1 LPYQA
6 TTPMTAGPAR
16 QALPNRR
23 IAVVLGLGL
32 VLTGCG
38 SDYPLGEAQRQAAE
52 NNSSNLSGTV
62 TGGGSSAQN
71 SAMNAWIGGFATMH
85 PKVQVQYA
93 SVGSGA
99 GRSGLLAGATNFAG
113 SDAYLKD
120 SEVARSQ
127 ETCGPAGAINIP
139 TYISP
144 ISVAFNL
151 PGIAELNFD
160 AETVAKI
167 FGGKITSWQD
177 PAIKALNPGV
187 SIPDVPM
194 TAVARS
200 DDSGTTENFSDYL
213 HAAAPENWTHDPS
226 GSWPG
231 GLGSEQAQG
240 NSGVVT
246 TVARTVGA
254 VTYADDSLVDMTL
267 GKGKLRVGDSFVA
280 VSGESA
286 AIAVTAS
293 HRVPGR
299 GGNDIALE
307 LDRSTTKPGAY
318 PLVLVSYFI
327 VCSGYTDPNTV
338 ELVKAFGHYIVSEEG
353 QAVAADSAKSAPMP
367 EELAAD
373 AAKAIDSIALRP

>member
-1 LPYQA
+1 MPYQA
-6 TTPMTAGPAR
+6 KNPMAAVPVF
-16 QALPNRR
+16 QALPKRR
-23 IAVVLGLGL
+23 IAAVLGLGL

-38 SDYPLGEAQRQAAE
+38 ADYPLGEAQRQAAE
-52 NNSSNLSGTV
+52 NNSSTLSGTV

-99 GRSGLLAGATNFAG
+99 GRAGLLAGATNFAG
-113 SDAYLKD
+113 SDAYLKE

-127 ETCGPAGAINIP
+127 ETCGPEGAINIP

-151 PGIAELNFD
+151 PGVKELNFD
-160 AETVAKI
+160 AATIAKI
-167 FGGKITSWQD
+167 FSGKITSWQD
-177 PAIKALNPGV
+177 PAIKALNPDV
-187 SIPDVPM
+187 KIPDVPM

-200 DDSGTTENFSDYL
+200 DDSGTTENFTDYL
-213 HAAAPENWTHDPS
+213 HAAAPENWEHDPS

-246 TVARTVGA
+246 TVARTEGA
-254 VTYADDSLVDMTL
+254 VTYADDSLVDKTL

-299 GGNDIALE
+299 GANDIALE
-307 LDRSTTKPGAY
+307 LDRSTTKAGAY

-338 ELVKAFGHYIVSEEG
+338 ELVKAFGHYVVSDEG
-353 QAVAADSAKSAPMP
+353 QRVAADSAKSAPMP
-367 EELAAD
+367 AELADD
-373 AAKAIDSIALRP
+373 AAKAIESITQRP

>member
-1 LPYQA
+1 MPYQA
-6 TTPMTAGPAR
+6 KNPMAAVPVL
-16 QALPNRR
+16 QALPKRR
-23 IAVVLGLGL
+23 IAAVLGLGL

-38 SDYPLGEAQRQAAE
+38 ADYPLGEAQRQAAE
-52 NNSSNLSGTV
+52 NNSSTLSGTV

-99 GRSGLLAGATNFAG
+99 GRAGLLAGATNFAG
-113 SDAYLKD
+113 SDAYLKE

-127 ETCGPAGAINIP
+127 ETCGPEGAINIP

-151 PGIAELNFD
+151 PGVKELNFD
-160 AETVAKI
+160 AATIAKI
-167 FGGKITSWQD
+167 FSGKITSWQD
-177 PAIKALNPGV
+177 PAIKALNPDV
-187 SIPDVPM
+187 KIPDVPM

-200 DDSGTTENFSDYL
+200 DDSGTTENFTDYL
-213 HAAAPENWTHDPS
+213 HAAAPENWEHDPS

-246 TVARTVGA
+246 TVARTEGA
-254 VTYADDSLVDMTL
+254 VTYADDSLVDKTL
-267 GKGKLRVGDSFVA
+267 GKGKLQVGDSFVA

-299 GGNDIALE
+299 GANDIALE
-307 LDRSTTKPGAY
+307 LDRSTTKAGAY

-338 ELVKAFGHYIVSEEG
+338 ELVKAFGHYVVSDEG
-353 QAVAADSAKSAPMP
+353 QRVAADSAKSAPMP
-367 EELAAD
+367 AELGDD
-373 AAKAIDSIALRP
+373 AAKAIDSITQRP

>member
-1 LPYQA
+1 MPHQA
-6 TTPMTAGPAR
+6 KTPMTAGPAL
-16 QALPNRR
+16 QALPKRR

-85 PKVQVQYA
+85 PRVQVQYA

-99 GRSGLLAGATNFAG
+99 GRAGLLAGATNFAG

-127 ETCGPAGAINIP
+127 ETCGPEGAINIP

-151 PGIAELNFD
+151 PGIEELNFD
-160 AETVAKI
+160 AATVAKI

-200 DDSGTTENFSDYL
+200 DDSGTTENFTDYL

-254 VTYADDSLVDMTL
+254 VTYADDSLVDKTL

-280 VSGESA
+280 VSGKSA

-299 GGNDIALE
+299 GVNDIALE

-353 QAVAADSAKSAPMP
+353 QDVAADSAKSAPMP
-367 EELAAD
+367 EELAAE
-373 AAKAIDSIALRP
+373 AAKAIDSITLRP

>member
-1 LPYQA
+1 MVTGPRFNAPSIRRVA
-6 TTPMTAGPAR
+6 TG
-16 QALPNRR
+16 
-23 IAVVLGLGL
+23 LGLGL
-32 VLTGCG
+32 LLTGCG
-38 SDYPLGEAQRQAAE
+38 ADYPLGEAQRQAAE

-99 GRSGLLAGATNFAG
+99 GRAGLLAGATNFAG
-113 SDAYLKD
+113 SDAYLKE

-127 ETCGPAGAINIP
+127 ETCGPEGAINIP

-151 PGIAELNFD
+151 PGVKELNFD
-160 AETVAKI
+160 AATIAKI

-177 PAIKALNPGV
+177 PAITALNPGV
-187 SIPDVPM
+187 AIPDVPL

-200 DDSGTTENFSDYL
+200 DDSGTTENFTDYL
-213 HAAAPENWTHDPS
+213 HAAAPENWEHDPS

-246 TVARTVGA
+246 TVARTEGA
-254 VTYADDSLVDMTL
+254 VTYADDSLVDKTL
-267 GKGKLRVGDSFVA
+267 GKGKLKVGDSFVA

-299 GGNDIALE
+299 GANDIALE
-307 LDRSTTKPGAY
+307 LDRSTTKAGAY

-338 ELVKAFGHYIVSEEG
+338 ELVKAFGHYVVSDEG
-353 QAVAADSAKSAPMP
+353 QKVAADSAKSAPMP
-367 EELAAD
+367 KELAKD
-373 AAKAIDSIALRP
+373 AARAIDSITQRP

>member
-1 LPYQA
+1 
-6 TTPMTAGPAR
+6 M
-16 QALPNRR
+16 
-23 IAVVLGLGL
+23 
-32 VLTGCG
+32 LTGCG
-38 SDYPLGEAQRQAAE
+38 ADYPLGEAQRQAAE

-99 GRSGLLAGATNFAG
+99 GRAGLLAGATNFAG
-113 SDAYLKD
+113 SDAYLKE

-127 ETCGPAGAINIP
+127 ETCGPEGAINIP

-151 PGIAELNFD
+151 PGVKELNFD
-160 AETVAKI
+160 AATIAKI

-187 SIPDVPM
+187 AIPDVPL

-200 DDSGTTENFSDYL
+200 DDSGTTENFTDYL
-213 HAAAPENWTHDPS
+213 HAAAPENWEHDPS

-246 TVARTVGA
+246 TVARTEGA
-254 VTYADDSLVDMTL
+254 VTYADDSLVDKTL
-267 GKGKLRVGDSFVA
+267 GKGKLKVGDSFVA

-299 GGNDIALE
+299 GANDIALE
-307 LDRSTTKPGAY
+307 LDRSTTKAGAY

-338 ELVKAFGHYIVSEEG
+338 ELVKAFGHYVVSDEG
-353 QAVAADSAKSAPMP
+353 QKVAADSAKSAPMP
-367 EELAAD
+367 KELAED
-373 AAKAIDSIALRP
+373 AARAIDSITQRP

>member
-1 LPYQA
+1 MPYQA
-6 TTPMTAGPAR
+6 KNPMAAVPVF
-16 QALPNRR
+16 QALPKRR
-23 IAVVLGLGL
+23 IAAVLGLGL

-38 SDYPLGEAQRQAAE
+38 ADYPLGEAQRQAAE
-52 NNSSNLSGTV
+52 NNSSTLSGTV

-99 GRSGLLAGATNFAG
+99 GRAGLLAGATNFAG
-113 SDAYLKD
+113 SDAYLKE

-127 ETCGPAGAINIP
+127 ETCGPEGAINIP

-151 PGIAELNFD
+151 PGVKELNFD
-160 AETVAKI
+160 AATIAKI
-167 FGGKITSWQD
+167 FSGKITSWQD
-177 PAIKALNPGV
+177 PAIKALNPDV
-187 SIPDVPM
+187 KIPDVPM

-200 DDSGTTENFSDYL
+200 DDSGTTENFTDYL
-213 HAAAPENWTHDPS
+213 HAAAPENWEHDPS

-246 TVARTVGA
+246 TVARTEGA
-254 VTYADDSLVDMTL
+254 VTYADDSLVDKTL

-299 GGNDIALE
+299 GANDIALE
-307 LDRSTTKPGAY
+307 LDRSTTKAGAY

-338 ELVKAFGHYIVSEEG
+338 ELVKAFGHYVVSDEG
-353 QAVAADSAKSAPMP
+353 QRVAADSAKSAPMP
-367 EELAAD
+367 AELADD
-373 AAKAIDSIALRP
+373 AAKAIDSITQRP

>member
-1 LPYQA
+1 MPHQA
-6 TTPMTAGPAR
+6 KKPMVTGPRFNTPSIRRVATA
-16 QALPNRR
+16 
-23 IAVVLGLGL
+23 LGLGL
-32 VLTGCG
+32 LLTGCG
-38 SDYPLGEAQRQAAE
+38 ADYPLGEAQRQAAE

-99 GRSGLLAGATNFAG
+99 GRAGLLAGATNFAG
-113 SDAYLKD
+113 SDAYLKE

-127 ETCGPAGAINIP
+127 ETCGPEGAINIP

-151 PGIAELNFD
+151 PGVKELNFD
-160 AETVAKI
+160 AATIAKI

-187 SIPDVPM
+187 AIPDVPL

-200 DDSGTTENFSDYL
+200 DDSGTTENFTDYL
-213 HAAAPENWTHDPS
+213 HAAAPENWEHDPS

-246 TVARTVGA
+246 TVARTEGA
-254 VTYADDSLVDMTL
+254 VTYADDSLVDKTL
-267 GKGKLRVGDSFVA
+267 GKGKLKVGDSFVA

-299 GGNDIALE
+299 GANDIALE
-307 LDRSTTKPGAY
+307 LDRSTTKAGAY

-338 ELVKAFGHYIVSEEG
+338 ELVKAFGHYVVSDEG
-353 QAVAADSAKSAPMP
+353 QKVAADSAKSAPMP
-367 EELAAD
+367 KELAED
-373 AAKAIDSIALRP
+373 AARAIDSITQRP

>member
-1 LPYQA
+1 MVTGPRFNTPSIRRVA
-6 TTPMTAGPAR
+6 TA
-16 QALPNRR
+16 
-23 IAVVLGLGL
+23 LGLGL
-32 VLTGCG
+32 LLTGCG
-38 SDYPLGEAQRQAAE
+38 ADYPLGEAQRQAAE

-99 GRSGLLAGATNFAG
+99 GRAGLLAGATNFAG
-113 SDAYLKD
+113 SDAYLKE

-127 ETCGPAGAINIP
+127 ETCGPEGAINIP

-151 PGIAELNFD
+151 PGVKELNFD
-160 AETVAKI
+160 AATIAKI

-187 SIPDVPM
+187 AIPDVPL

-200 DDSGTTENFSDYL
+200 DDSGTTENFTDYL
-213 HAAAPENWTHDPS
+213 HAAAPENWEHDPS

-246 TVARTVGA
+246 TVARTEGA
-254 VTYADDSLVDMTL
+254 VTYADDSLVDKTL
-267 GKGKLRVGDSFVA
+267 GKGKLKVGDSFVA

-299 GGNDIALE
+299 GANDIALE
-307 LDRSTTKPGAY
+307 LDRSTTKAGAY

-338 ELVKAFGHYIVSEEG
+338 ELVKAFGHYVVSDEG
-353 QAVAADSAKSAPMP
+353 QKVAADSAKSAPMP
-367 EELAAD
+367 KELAED
-373 AAKAIDSIALRP
+373 AARAIDSITQRP

>member
-1 LPYQA
+1 MAAAPVL
-6 TTPMTAGPAR
+6 
-16 QALPNRR
+16 QALPKRR
-23 IAVVLGLGL
+23 IALALGLGL

-38 SDYPLGEAQRQAAE
+38 ADYPLGEAQRQAAE
-52 NNSSNLSGTV
+52 NNSSNLTGTV

-99 GRSGLLAGATNFAG
+99 GRAGLLAGATNFAG
-113 SDAYLKD
+113 SDAYLKE

-151 PGIAELNFD
+151 PGIKELNFD
-160 AETVAKI
+160 AATIAKI

-187 SIPDVPM
+187 AIPDVPL

-200 DDSGTTENFSDYL
+200 DDSGTTENFTDYL

-254 VTYADDSLVDMTL
+254 VTYADDSLVDKTL

-280 VSGESA
+280 VSGEAA
-286 AIAVTAS
+286 AIAVSAS

-299 GGNDIALE
+299 GANDIALE
-307 LDRSTTKPGAY
+307 LDRSTTKTGAY

-327 VCSGYTDPNTV
+327 VCSGYTDPNTM
-338 ELVKAFGHYIVSEEG
+338 ELVKAFGHYVVSDEG
-353 QAVAADSAKSAPMP
+353 QQVAADSAKSAPMP
-367 EELAAD
+367 KELAAE
-373 AAKAIDSIALRP
+373 AAAAIDSITLRQ

>member
-1 LPYQA
+1 MPHQAKNPMPAVPVLHTLPK
-6 TTPMTAGPAR
+6 
-16 QALPNRR
+16 RR
-23 IAVVLGLGL
+23 IAAVLGLGM

-38 SDYPLGEAQRQAAE
+38 ADYPLGEAQRQAAE
-52 NNSSNLSGTV
+52 NNTSNLSGTV

-99 GRSGLLAGATNFAG
+99 GRAGLLAGATNFAG
-113 SDAYLKD
+113 SDAYLKE

-127 ETCGPAGAINIP
+127 ETCGPEGAINIP

-151 PGIAELNFD
+151 PGVKELNFD
-160 AETVAKI
+160 AATIAKI

-187 SIPDVPM
+187 AIPDVPL

-200 DDSGTTENFSDYL
+200 DDSGTTENFTDYL
-213 HAAAPENWTHDPS
+213 HAAAPENWEHDPS

-246 TVARTVGA
+246 TVARTEGA
-254 VTYADDSLVDMTL
+254 VTYADDSLVDKTL
-267 GKGKLRVGDSFVA
+267 GKGKLQVGDSFVA

-299 GGNDIALE
+299 GANDIALE
-307 LDRSTTKPGAY
+307 LDRSTTKAGAY

-338 ELVKAFGHYIVSEEG
+338 ELVKAFGHYVVSDEG
-353 QAVAADSAKSAPMP
+353 QKVAADSAKSAPMP
-367 EELAAD
+367 KELAED
-373 AAKAIDSIALRP
+373 AAKAIDSITQRP

>member
-1 LPYQA
+1 LPHQA
-6 TTPMTAGPAR
+6 KNPMPAVPVHHT
-16 QALPNRR
+16 LPKRR
-23 IAVVLGLGL
+23 IAAVLGLGM

-38 SDYPLGEAQRQAAE
+38 ADYPLGEAQRQAAE
-52 NNSSNLSGTV
+52 NNTSNLSGTV

-99 GRSGLLAGATNFAG
+99 GRAGLLAGATNFAG
-113 SDAYLKD
+113 SDAYLKE

-127 ETCGPAGAINIP
+127 ETCGPEGAINIP

-151 PGIAELNFD
+151 PGVKELNFD
-160 AETVAKI
+160 AATIAKI

-187 SIPDVPM
+187 AIPDVPL

-200 DDSGTTENFSDYL
+200 DDSGTTENFTDYL
-213 HAAAPENWTHDPS
+213 HAAAPENWEHDPS

-246 TVARTVGA
+246 TVARTEGA
-254 VTYADDSLVDMTL
+254 VTYADDSLVDKTL
-267 GKGKLRVGDSFVA
+267 GKGKLQVGDSFVA

-299 GGNDIALE
+299 GANDIALE
-307 LDRSTTKPGAY
+307 LDRSTTKAGAY

-338 ELVKAFGHYIVSEEG
+338 ELVKAFGHYVVSDEG
-353 QAVAADSAKSAPMP
+353 QKVAADSAKSAPMP
-367 EELAAD
+367 KELAED
-373 AAKAIDSIALRP
+373 AAKAIDSITQRP

>member
-1 LPYQA
+1 LPHQA

-16 QALPNRR
+16 QALPKRR
-23 IAVVLGLGL
+23 IAVVIGLGL

-85 PKVQVQYA
+85 PQVQVQYA

-99 GRSGLLAGATNFAG
+99 GRAGLLAGATNFAG
-113 SDAYLKD
+113 SDAYLKE
-120 SEVARSQ
+120 SEVARSK
-127 ETCGPAGAINIP
+127 ERCGPEGAINIP

-151 PGIAELNFD
+151 PGIEELNFD
-160 AETVAKI
+160 AATVAMI

-177 PAIKALNPGV
+177 PAIKALNPGI

-200 DDSGTTENFSDYL
+200 DDSGTTENFTDYL

-254 VTYADDSLVDMTL
+254 VTYADDSLVDKTL

-307 LDRSTTKPGAY
+307 LDRSTTKAGAY

-338 ELVKAFGHYIVSEEG
+338 DLVKAFGHYIVSDEG
-353 QAVAADSAKSAPMP
+353 QKVAADSAKSAPMP
-367 EELAAD
+367 KELAAE

>member
-1 LPYQA
+1 MAAVPVFH
-6 TTPMTAGPAR
+6 
-16 QALPNRR
+16 ALPKRR
-23 IAVVLGLGL
+23 IAAVLGLGL

-38 SDYPLGEAQRQAAE
+38 ADYPLGEAQRQAAE
-52 NNSSNLSGTV
+52 NNTSNLSGTV

-99 GRSGLLAGATNFAG
+99 GRAGLLAGATNFAG
-113 SDAYLKD
+113 SDAYLKE

-127 ETCGPAGAINIP
+127 EICGPEGAINIP

-151 PGIAELNFD
+151 PGIKELNFD
-160 AETVAKI
+160 AATIAKI
-167 FGGKITSWQD
+167 FSGKITSWQD
-177 PAIKALNPGV
+177 PAIEELNPGV
-187 SIPDVPM
+187 SIPDVPL

-200 DDSGTTENFSDYL
+200 DDSGTTENFTDYL
-213 HAAAPENWTHDPS
+213 HAAAPDNWTHDPS

-246 TVARTVGA
+246 TVARTEGA
-254 VTYADDSLVDMTL
+254 VTYADDSLVDKTL

-299 GGNDIALE
+299 GANDIALE
-307 LDRSTTKPGAY
+307 LDRGTTKPGAY

-338 ELVKAFGHYIVSEEG
+338 ELVKAFGHYVVSDEG
-353 QAVAADSAKSAPMP
+353 QQVAADSAKSAPMP
-367 EELAAD
+367 KELATE
-373 AAKAIDSIALRP
+373 AAAAIDSITLRR

>member
-1 LPYQA
+1 MAAVPVF
-6 TTPMTAGPAR
+6 
-16 QALPNRR
+16 QALPKRR
-23 IAVVLGLGL
+23 IAAVLGLGL
-32 VLTGCG
+32 MLTGCG
-38 SDYPLGEAQRQAAE
+38 ADYPLGEAQRQAAE

-99 GRSGLLAGATNFAG
+99 GRAGLLAGATNFAG
-113 SDAYLKD
+113 SDAYLKE

-127 ETCGPAGAINIP
+127 ETCGPEGAINIP

-151 PGIAELNFD
+151 PGVKELNFD
-160 AETVAKI
+160 AATIAKI

-187 SIPDVPM
+187 AIPDVPL

-200 DDSGTTENFSDYL
+200 DDSGTTENFTDYL
-213 HAAAPENWTHDPS
+213 HAAAPENWEHDPS

-246 TVARTVGA
+246 TVARTEGA
-254 VTYADDSLVDMTL
+254 VTYADDSLVDKTL
-267 GKGKLRVGDSFVA
+267 GKGKLKVGDSFVA

-299 GGNDIALE
+299 GANDIALE
-307 LDRSTTKPGAY
+307 LDRSTTKAGAY

-338 ELVKAFGHYIVSEEG
+338 ELVKAFGHYVVSDEG
-353 QAVAADSAKSAPMP
+353 QKVAADSAKSAPMP
-367 EELAAD
+367 KELAED
-373 AAKAIDSIALRP
+373 AARAIDSITQRP